1 MAAIGIFFT
10 IVAGVIF
17 YWLRCRLRFW
27 YGLWEVVVAFVIIYI
42 TFVPPYTVVVL
53 ADMSPSRLLLSK
65 GVGILGGIYLIVR
78 GIDNMDEDLPPKW
91 RRIWDGVFSRR
102 HSPTSLIL

>member
-1 MAAIGIFFT
+1 MAAIGIFLT

-27 YGLWEVVVAFVIIYI
+27 YGLCEIVVAFIIIYL
-42 TFVPPYTVVVL
+42 TFVPAYTVVVL

-65 GVGILGGIYLIVR
+65 GVGILGGIYLLVR
-78 GIDNMDEDLPPKW
+78 GMDNMDEDLPPML
-91 RRIWDGVFSRR
+91 RRVWDRVFPKRAQVN
-102 HSPTSLIL
+102 